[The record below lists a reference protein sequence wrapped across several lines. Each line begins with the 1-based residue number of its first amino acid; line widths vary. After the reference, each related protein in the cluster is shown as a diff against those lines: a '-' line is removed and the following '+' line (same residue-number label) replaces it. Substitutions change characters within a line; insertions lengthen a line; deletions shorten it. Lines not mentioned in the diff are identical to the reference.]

1 MRDGKLFFD
10 QPVRSDIRTY
20 DNIWKITRGQ
30 GDDYITDSLLDYLDF
45 KENCK

>member
-30 GDDYITDSLLDYLDF
+30 GDDYITRSLLDYLDF

>member
-30 GDDYITDSLLDYLDF
+30 GDHYITGSLLDYLGF